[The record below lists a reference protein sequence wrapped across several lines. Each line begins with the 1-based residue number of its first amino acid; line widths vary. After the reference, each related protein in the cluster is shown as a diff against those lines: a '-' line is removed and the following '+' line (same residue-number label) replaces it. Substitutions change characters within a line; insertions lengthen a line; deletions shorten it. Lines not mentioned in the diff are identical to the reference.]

1 MIKKIL
7 KYFSIIITPIAILA
21 LIAYIS
27 VLQLPEKIYIN
38 DSMEVSDIS
47 VQNQG
52 ILNTAKLNKD
62 KVNID
67 FLGLIPIKSVAVQKL
82 EDMPDEGR
90 RSK

>member
-38 DSMEVSDIS
+38 D
-47 VQNQG
+47 
-52 ILNTAKLNKD
+52 ILVL
-62 KVNID
+62 
-67 FLGLIPIKSVAVQKL
+67 
-82 EDMPDEGR
+82 
-90 RSK
+90 